1 MTEPFDLVHWDTQDL
16 LSLWADVEAAE
27 ARARE
32 QRLRIEAELQQRME
46 QDGARVVYHPDLL
59 CEIRMP
65 PPAYD
70 TNKLAGLK
78 ELVAPEVLARGYTP
92 EHTEVVTIRE
102 HWDARVFKSW
112 GRYGTE
118 ISKAINDAVLPSRG
132 KVSIKRKEPKT

>member
-1 MTEPFDLVHWDTQDL
+1 MIPDLTNWDNQGL
-16 LSLWADVEAAE
+16 LDLWADVEATE
-27 ARARE
+27 VRACD

-46 QDGARVVYHPDLL
+46 ADGARLIYHPDLL
-59 CEIRMP
+59 CEIKLP

-70 TNKLAGLK
+70 ANKLAGLK

-112 GRYGTE
+112 GRYGAE
-118 ISKAINDAVLPSRG
+118 ISKAISDAVLPSRG
-132 KVSIKRKEPKT
+132 KLSIKRKEPKT